1 VFHCSKLLLVQLS
14 FGKRNLTYLFF
25 GTLHCSPY
33 LENPTTLPLW
43 HQLKLPFGHTKS
55 KVWFHL
61 TRAESQAAMMVG
73 IPQGFDIG
81 LFEIRQGWCCGWHN

>member
-1 VFHCSKLLLVQLS
+1 LELYNVVHILRIQQ
-14 FGKRNLTYLFF
+14 
-25 GTLHCSPY
+25 PY
-33 LENPTTLPLW
+33 LSGIPRNF
-43 HQLKLPFGHTKS
+43 PFRHTKS
-55 KVWFHL
+55 AVWFHL